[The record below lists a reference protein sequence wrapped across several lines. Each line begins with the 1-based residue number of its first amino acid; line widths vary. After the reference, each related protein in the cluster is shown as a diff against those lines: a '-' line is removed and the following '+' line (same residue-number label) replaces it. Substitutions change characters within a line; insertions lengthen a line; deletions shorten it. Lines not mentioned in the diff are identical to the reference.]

1 MNVIHPL
8 PYDDIKF
15 DPPPP
20 YESHIKAN
28 ILSEYSLNVKIT
40 DKILIRINDNQK
52 NIEYEKLIYENSKF
66 WKQYSIL
73 FQNNYENFLK
83 IMKLKFNDNIDLFH
97 YSFELNEDKITFRIL
112 YQNFINGFD
121 ISFDIEKTKDK
132 LELLNEIDSLKKQLI
147 EQNNDLLINNFIIEE
162 NKK

>member
-1 MNVIHPL
+1 
-8 PYDDIKF
+8 
-15 DPPPP
+15 
-20 YESHIKAN
+20 
-28 ILSEYSLNVKIT
+28 
-40 DKILIRINDNQK
+40 
-52 NIEYEKLIYENSKF
+52 
-66 WKQYSIL
+66 
-73 FQNNYENFLK
+73 
-83 IMKLKFNDNIDLFH
+83 MKLKFNDNIDLFH

-162 NKK
+162 NKKK